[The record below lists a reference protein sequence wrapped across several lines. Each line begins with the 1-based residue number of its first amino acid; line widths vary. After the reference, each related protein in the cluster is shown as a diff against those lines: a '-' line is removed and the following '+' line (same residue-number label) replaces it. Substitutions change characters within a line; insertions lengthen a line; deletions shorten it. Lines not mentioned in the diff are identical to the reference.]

1 MTRGEILQ
9 QKLSEVPEDV
19 FDDLFDTL
27 NWAKTTLTNY
37 EGSGH
42 MFQLTAK
49 GDKICCSFAK
59 PSWPED
65 HTGNYEYDANQ
76 AIITAVCEYLVGY

>member
-59 PSWPED
+59 PSWPGD
-65 HTGNYEYDANQ
+65 HTGNYEYDASQ